1 MENSKM
7 MCLTFLMFNLYNR
20 SFTSRP
26 KALKSLTNPY
36 LLSAS
41 LTATAQGKRH
51 LNSH

>member
-1 MENSKM
+1 M
-7 MCLTFLMFNLYNR
+7 MCLTFLMFNFNNR
-20 SFTSRP
+20 SFTRCP
-26 KALKSLTNPY
+26 KVPKRLINPY